1 MALMVNLKNL
11 GITLPK
17 VAVLMSPWVDLA
29 MTGASM
35 MANARSDAMLSP
47 EAISIFASYY
57 LGDTNPKTVLAS
69 PVFADLSD
77 LPPTLVLVGSKE
89 VLLSDS
95 ITLTEKMNA
104 AGGSAKL
111 SVWAKMPHVWP
122 ILAAILPE
130 GRKAI
135 VEMAEFLRV
144 HLGTTRLD

>member
-1 MALMVNLKNL
+1 M
-11 GITLPK
+11 
-17 VAVLMSPWVDLA
+17 
-29 MTGASM
+29 
-35 MANARSDAMLSP
+35 
-47 EAISIFASYY
+47 
-57 LGDTNPKTVLAS
+57 LAS
-69 PVFADLSD
+69 PVFAALSD